1 MQYLKLHGLRHGF
14 TDVFIDLHSRRARAV
29 MLMLAVALA
38 TGALV
43 ASLGISQVAARQVDA
58 DLAASTLNTVTVT
71 PAQAQESSASN
82 AADAKIFPESAVQLA
97 KGLGP
102 VQHAGLFNDVSLS
115 VSVQVSRPPHH
126 PESVQGATVA
136 GVTSQYPAA
145 LGSSVPEGTAWM
157 LDTDL
162 PVVFVGENLAETLT
176 ISQGND
182 WTGVNLY
189 IEREPYS
196 VVGLVSS
203 STGNL
208 SSSALIPYQRGLELT
223 GGDGN
228 SHMKI
233 LTEPGAGN
241 PVVQVIRMTLNPQL
255 PEQLAVSQ
263 VQSFESLRAG
273 VSTQLDKLA
282 AFIGGFLLLLTV
294 LLIANAMTV
303 SVMTR
308 TGEIGVRRALGASQ
322 WSVASLFLI
331 EGFIIGACGGL
342 AGSAIASTTITLISV
357 ASNWSISYPLWFLV
371 LGPSVGIVAGLVS
384 SAYPAYRAGSIQP
397 ALAVRSD

>member
-1 MQYLKLHGLRHGF
+1 MQNLRLNGLRHGF
-14 TDVFIDLHSRRARAV
+14 ADVFIDLHSRRARAV

-43 ASLGISQVAARQVDA
+43 ASLGISQVAARQVAA

-71 PAQAQESSASN
+71 PAQETSSSH
-82 AADAKIFPESAVQLA
+82 AAGAMVFPGDAVQRA
-97 KGLGP
+97 HGLGP
-102 VQHAGLFNDVSLS
+102 VQYAGLLNDVSLS
-115 VSVQVSRPPHH
+115 VNVPVTRPPHY
-126 PESVQGATVA
+126 PEAVQGATVA
-136 GVTSQYPAA
+136 GLTAQYPAV
-145 LGSSVPEGTAWM
+145 LGSSVPEETAWL
-157 LDTDL
+157 LDTNL
-162 PVVFVGENLAETLT
+162 PVVFVGEDLAETLG

-182 WTGVNLY
+182 WTGINLY
-189 IEREPYS
+189 IDRVPYS

-203 STGNL
+203 SKGNF

-241 PVVQVIRMTLNPQL
+241 QVAQTIRMSLMPQS
-255 PEQLAVSQ
+255 PEQLVVSQ
-263 VQSFESLRAG
+263 VQNFEGMRAG

-303 SVMTR
+303 SVMSR

-331 EGFIIGACGGL
+331 EGFIIGTCGGL
-342 AGSAIASTTITLISV
+342 AGSAIASTTIALISV
-357 ASNWSISYPLWFLV
+357 ASSWSIAYPLWFIF
-371 LGPSVGIVAGLVS
+371 LGPTVGITAGLIS